1 MYIQVEVMITEE
13 MSASEIKDRIETELS
28 YRGKD
33 NIYEVV
39 LTGRIDPEIE
49 IDFDDIKEDYL
60 ISDIIYET
68 KSRWDYDQL
77 AEENDLMIQKVAEI
91 LKEEPQA
98 LTFAMEALSYA
109 RER

>member
-1 MYIQVEVMITEE
+1 MTTEE

-39 LTGRIDPEIE
+39 LTGSIDPEIE

-68 KSRWDYDQL
+68 KSRWDYDQ
-77 AEENDLMIQKVAEI
+77 
-91 LKEEPQA
+91 
-98 LTFAMEALSYA
+98 
-109 RER
+109 